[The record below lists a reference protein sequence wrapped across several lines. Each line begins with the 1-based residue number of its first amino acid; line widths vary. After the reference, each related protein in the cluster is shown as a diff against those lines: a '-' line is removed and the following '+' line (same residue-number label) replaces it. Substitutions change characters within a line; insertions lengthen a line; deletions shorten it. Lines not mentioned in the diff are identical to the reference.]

1 MECRRCKN
9 KGHIASDCEEP
20 VPDITQ
26 TNENVT
32 QPAPEITSEDI
43 SDPPENNSPQT
54 EPEPD
59 LQSPSQENNI
69 ENPSPENN
77 PTEEHMEDEDAQRS
91 GTKWLHQT
99 DSDSDHS
106 ALPRRSKIHPIPNL
120 NAARPRDRK
129 SKQKKGEPPTES
141 ILFW

>member
-9 KGHIASDCEEP
+9 KGHIASDCEEPEP

-59 LQSPSQENNI
+59 FQSPSQENNI

-77 PTEEHMEDEDAQRS
+77 PTEEHMEDEDAQQS
-91 GTKWLHQT
+91 GTK
-99 DSDSDHS
+99 
-106 ALPRRSKIHPIPNL
+106 
-120 NAARPRDRK
+120 
-129 SKQKKGEPPTES
+129 
-141 ILFW
+141 